1 MPYVEFDNSLRVGNR
16 LMDQEHE
23 MLISYINQLQKVIE
37 NEADGNAVKQVVRGL
52 VEYSRTHFFVE
63 EELMKAYGYPEVEF
77 HLKAHAGFR
86 DSANALVRDFDMGDE
101 IDLDQMLAFLTE
113 WLTTH
118 ILNVD
123 AKLADFLRD
132 KQLV

>member
-1 MPYVEFDNSLRVGNR
+1 MPYIEFDDSLRVGNR

-37 NEADGNAVKQVVRGL
+37 HEADGNAVKQVVRGL

-63 EELMKAYGYPEVEF
+63 EELMKAYDYPEIGF
-77 HLKAHAGFR
+77 HLKAHVGFR
-86 DSANALVRDFDMGDE
+86 DSANALMRDLDMGDE
-101 IDLDQMLAFLTE
+101 IDLRQMLAFLTE

-118 ILNVD
+118 ILSVD
-123 AKLADFLRD
+123 AKLADFLRG
-132 KQLV
+132 KQLA